1 MVSGDDPLI
10 TDEDNSQVFPLY
22 SDVER
27 LLSEGSALARI
38 RQKCAEYNE
47 RNGHLIDGSD

>member
-1 MVSGDDPLI
+1 MI
-10 TDEDNSQVFPLY
+10 TNGDNSQVFLLY

-27 LLSEGSALARI
+27 LPSEGSALARI

-47 RNGHLIDGSD
+47 RNGCSIDGSD